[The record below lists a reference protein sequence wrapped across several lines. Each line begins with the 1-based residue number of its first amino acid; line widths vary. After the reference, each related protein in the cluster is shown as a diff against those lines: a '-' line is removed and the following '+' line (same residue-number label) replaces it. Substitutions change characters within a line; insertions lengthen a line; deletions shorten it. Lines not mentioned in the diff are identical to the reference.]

1 MTGSDR
7 NKKRPTLMEG
17 FNNVPKILEEARKTV
32 DEMTQPTAG
41 QDVPAAV
48 ASSQEKTPA
57 KPAPRKAKSGTAKQK
72 QGTRKQKSISQ
83 APKEK
88 KPAPKPK
95 SKESSASPSP
105 PAPERPRAPLR
116 TLDYYG
122 IKVRHRLYGRV
133 RLRIRKMKYDSV
145 LAEKI
150 KRALSEVKGVSDVK
164 ASAATGSLLVIFNPK
179 ELAVSPS
186 RQDFSDLIEGF
197 FPGLDT
203 EALIRKFL

>member
-7 NKKRPTLMEG
+7 NKKRQTLMEG
-17 FNNVPKILEEARKTV
+17 FNNVPKILAEARRAV
-32 DEMTQPTAG
+32 DEVTQPEIG
-41 QDVPAAV
+41 QDVQATAV
-48 ASSQEKTPA
+48 PSQEKTKA
-57 KPAPRKAKSGTAKQK
+57 KSAPRKAKPGTAKRKQGSQK
-72 QGTRKQKSISQ
+72 QKPISK
-83 APKEK
+83 APKGK
-88 KPAPKPK
+88 KGAPKPEP
-95 SKESSASPSP
+95 KESSAAPAP
-105 PAPERPRAPLR
+105 PAPKRPQAPLR

-133 RLRIRKMKYDSV
+133 RLRIRKMKYNWV
-145 LAEKI
+145 LAERI
-150 KRALSEVKGVSDVK
+150 KRGLSDVRGVSDVK

-179 ELAVSPS
+179 ELAVSRS